1 MYGTNRPW
9 CLINDSLRRCQV
21 NRTFFIVK
29 NFLNRVVAAMPNKA
43 PVSGGWS
50 GCVMLAEFAWCVRSS
65 KWTYGKSWHVWYQ
78 VVLVDTTLAA
88 DMYEALNQDSRK
100 QKCTQCMERIDHD
113 VWLTLPGE
121 CDIFLTLSLVRTAM
135 PNNKQARSCLNLKS
149 LLLDYYR
156 SNPMIIIR
164 WWFGKKPHLHG
175 SENIWL

>member
-9 CLINDSLRRCQV
+9 CLINDTKVPGEPDIC
-21 NRTFFIVK
+21 IVK
-29 NFLNRVVAAMPNKA
+29 NFRNRVVAAMPNKA

-135 PNNKQARSCLNLKS
+135 PNNKQDLVLILNH
-149 LLLDYYR
+149 YY
-156 SNPMIIIR
+156 
-164 WWFGKKPHLHG
+164 
-175 SENIWL
+175 